1 MTQDATRIIAIRH
14 GETDWNLATRIQGQL
29 DVGLNRN
36 GRWQAERVAE
46 ALADE
51 HFDAVYS
58 SDLARAHDTALGLAR
73 NAGLEVRSD
82 RGLRERGFGAFE
94 GLTYAE
100 IEQRFPDAA
109 RCWRQREADFGPA
122 GGETLRAFCDRA
134 VGSVAALAARH
145 RGQHI
150 AVVAHGGV
158 LDALYRAATRLPLE
172 APRTWDIANAS
183 INRLLASDDG
193 LVVVGWDDTCHL
205 DGPAPHES
213 GGAGPAARGND

>member
-1 MTQDATRIIAIRH
+1 MTAQATRVVAIRH
-14 GETDWNLATRIQGQL
+14 GQTDWNLASRVQGHRNI
-29 DVGLNRN
+29 GLNAC
-36 GRWQAERVAE
+36 GRWQAQQVAL

-51 HFDAVYS
+51 PFDAVYA
-58 SDLARAHDTALGLAR
+58 SDLDRARDTARALAR
-73 NAGLEVRSD
+73 HAGTELRLDS
-82 RGLRERGFGAFE
+82 GLRERGFGVFE

-109 RCWRQREADFGPA
+109 RRWRRREADFGPD

-145 RGQHI
+145 RGQRI

-172 APRTWDIANAS
+172 APRTWHIANAS
-183 INRLLASDDG
+183 INRLLASDNG

-205 DGPAPHES
+205 DVPAPHES
-213 GGAGPAARGND
+213 SGAGPAARNGK